1 MTSLTRDDRSE
12 SARPVRKP
20 SSPRLARSNNET
32 RELNQRQIL
41 FLQRLAGNQSVTG
54 LLQTMLVAQRETAAP
69 PASATATAT
78 PAATT
83 PPAAPASYPEIDALD
98 LQPKAKNVATELKKK
113 YSQISF
119 TSGKRDADAQA
130 SAMAAN
136 VVQDRTGYLG
146 TYKAT
151 DLAKQLQDWVD
162 KHPEA
167 KTQADIA
174 KGLKSVMDTWSN
186 KDLLQLSKHLT
197 GEAFD
202 MQPIES
208 DKQAADIKKDAKA
221 WAQKEGGEGSDFL
234 EKEGK
239 LTRWHTQV
247 FE

>member
-1 MTSLTRDDRSE
+1 
-12 SARPVRKP
+12 
-20 SSPRLARSNNET
+20 
-32 RELNQRQIL
+32 
-41 FLQRLAGNQSVTG
+41 
-54 LLQTMLVAQRETAAP
+54 MLVAQRETAAP

-151 DLAKQLQDWVD
+151 DLAKQLQDWVED
-162 KHPEA
+162 R
-167 KTQADIA
+167 
-174 KGLKSVMDTWSN
+174 KS
-186 KDLLQLSKHLT
+186 
-197 GEAFD
+197 
-202 MQPIES
+202 
-208 DKQAADIKKDAKA
+208 
-221 WAQKEGGEGSDFL
+221 
-234 EKEGK
+234 
-239 LTRWHTQV
+239 TRLNSSH
-247 FE
+247 

>member
-69 PASATATAT
+69 PAS
-78 PAATT
+78 ATT